1 MAATPPPPT
10 GTTGT
15 TGTTGIDDF
24 LKMAINTIT
33 EISNPGAGANGFFE
47 TPLTEVG
54 KELDKTVSTFNFLL
68 DGKIPTNSESKQYTT
83 INEINMV
90 FNKSQTLYPPNQFSQ
105 MKLHNNVYIENP
117 KAGDWL
123 RFTTDNIEEGLI
135 NIKDKNKQDPET
147 TVKDLTTITQ
157 KFPITK

>member
-1 MAATPPPPT
+1 MAEIEAFLKLAIHTIN
-10 GTTGT
+10 
-15 TGTTGIDDF
+15 GID
-24 LKMAINTIT
+24 
-33 EISNPGAGANGFFE
+33 NPKNGFFE

-54 KELDKTVSTFNFLL
+54 KELDGTFGFLL
-68 DGKIPTNSESKQYTT
+68 DSKLPNIGNSESKQFNT
-83 INEINMV
+83 INEINAV

-105 MKLHNNVYIENP
+105 LKLQNNVYIENP

>member
-10 GTTGT
+10 GTTE
-15 TGTTGIDDF
+15 IDDF
-24 LKMAINTIT
+24 LNVAINTIS
-33 EISNPGAGANGFFE
+33 EISNPGAGANGNGFFE

-54 KELDKTVSTFNFLL
+54 KELDGTFNAFSFLL
-68 DGKIPTNSESKQYTT
+68 DSKMPTNSESKPYST

-135 NIKDKNKQDPET
+135 NLKDKNIQDPGT
-147 TVKDLTTITQ
+147 TVKDLTVITQ
-157 KFPITK
+157 KFPISK